1 MRAINKSV
9 TGAGSTAPIPMD
21 TYISPFNVGVGITVT
36 GTVTYT
42 VQHTFD
48 DVFAQGFDPA
58 TATWFNHPTLTGSA
72 SLDGN
77 YAFPVTAIRVTNAGG
92 STGTTKIT
100 IVQAGLV
107 GA

>member
-1 MRAINKSV
+1 MKAVVRTV
-9 TGAGSTAPIPMD
+9 TGAGSSDAIPLD
-21 TYISPFNVGVGITVT
+21 TYISPFNIGVGVVIT

-48 DVFAQGFDPA
+48 NIFDAAVTPV
-58 TATWFNHPTLTGSA
+58 WFNHPTLTGSA

-77 YAFPVTAIRVTNAGG
+77 YAFPVTAIRVTNAVG

-100 IVQAGLV
+100 AIQAGI
-107 GA
+107 A